1 VRRLRL
7 GQDALEMRALAGPWV
22 YPIALAIAS
31 AAVALAEALAPA
43 RPQQRQ
49 WRRHLASD
57 FVYLVFNGHLLGL
70 LLYALAMRWVL
81 PPIDDALARHGV
93 IDVVYRN
100 VAAEWPLWVQIGVAL
115 VLLDFAQWLIHN
127 LLHRVPWLWELHK
140 THHTVA
146 DGEMDWIVSFRFHWL
161 ELVVY
166 RIGLYLPLAFF
177 GFAPA
182 AVLVHAV
189 VGTVV
194 GHLNH
199 SNLAL
204 GRGAWRYIFNSP
216 RMHIWHHDAAA
227 NGRTTVNFGI
237 IFSTWDWLFG
247 TALLPDHPP
256 VRLGFSDDAAM
267 PGDFFGQQAWPLSR
281 LVAPHA
287 WLGSALG
294 AGLIVGAW
302 LFGHHGSAPARTP
315 MFGETAAQSQ
325 PAEDHYRYART
336 PDAATIALAHFG
348 DDARAAGFAHPD
360 ELVSVRELAAAL
372 GSPSLCIIDV
382 RANRGFDTGH
392 IPSAQRMERDGY
404 SVSSPIAG
412 LSRRADELE
421 AALRRR
427 GVGSSSVLVL
437 YGDGGPEPYRL
448 FWTLRVVGGY
458 HARVLDGGLDAWKRA
473 GHGLAAGP
481 PRAVAFGDVTLT
493 PTGTPALLWAQ
504 IAPTARTG
512 AVLLDAR
519 SDREFSGSVQHPEAA
534 RAGHIPG
541 ARNLEWLALLRGAD
555 DSRLKPVAELR
566 VALAGAG
573 VDGSAPVITYCQT
586 GTRSSLAWF
595 AMRQAGMPDD
605 QVINYN
611 GSWSEYSRLDQP

>member
-1 VRRLRL
+1 MRRLRL

-22 YPIALAIAS
+22 YPIALAMAS

-227 NGRTTVNFGI
+227 SGRTTVNFGI

-247 TALLPDHPP
+247 TARMPDGPP
-256 VRLGFSDDAAM
+256 ARLGFSDDAAM
-267 PGDFFGQQAWPLSR
+267 PRDFFGLQAWPLSR
-281 LVAPHA
+281 PFSSHA
-287 WLGSALG
+287 WAGSALG
-294 AGLIVGAW
+294 AVLLAGAW
-302 LFGHHGSAPARTP
+302 FAGHQGKPPARTP
-315 MFGETAAQSQ
+315 MFGERAAQSQ
-325 PAEDHYRYART
+325 PADDHYRYAPT
-336 PDAATIALAHFG
+336 PDAATAALAHFG
-348 DDARAAGFAHPD
+348 DDARAAGYAHPD

-372 GSPSLCIIDV
+372 GSPRLCLVDV
-382 RANRGFDTGH
+382 RANRGFDLGH
-392 IPSAQRMERDGY
+392 IPSAQRLGRDDY
-404 SVSSPIAG
+404 SVASPYPG
-412 LSRRADELE
+412 LSRRAAELE
-421 AALRRR
+421 AMLRGR
-427 GVGSSSVLVL
+427 GVHRACVLVV

-448 FWTLRVVGGY
+448 LWTLRTVGDY
-458 HARVLDGGLDAWKRA
+458 RARVLDGGLDAWKRE
-473 GHGLAAGP
+473 GHGLAAGA
-481 PRAVAFGDVTLT
+481 PRAVAAGDVTLSAT
-493 PTGTPALLWAQ
+493 TTPALLWND
-504 IAPTARTG
+504 IAPSTRAG

-519 SDREFSGSVQHPEAA
+519 SAREFTGAVQHPEAA
-534 RAGHIPG
+534 RAGHISG
-541 ARNLEWLALLRGAD
+541 AHNLEWLALLRGPD
-555 DSRLKPVAELR
+555 DSRLKPAAALR
-566 VALAGAG
+566 SVLAAAG
-573 VDGSAPVITYCQT
+573 VDGTTPVITYCQT
-586 GTRSSLAWF
+586 GTRSSLVWF
-595 AMRQAGMPDD
+595 AMRQIGMSDE

-611 GSWSEYSRLDQP
+611 GSWSEYSRLAQP